1 MSSNSELL
9 KTYIKTRDV
18 EVLGQILENSQNI
31 VVTAIKAALRK
42 KDIDDSR
49 FEEYQG
55 CAYIYLADRLGSLDK
70 NYNDDS
76 AFYRYIFNACVHAV
90 NKEIDREREIAENE
104 VSLYSF
110 RDCYETL
117 EKEGLVDDSL
127 KEIESNVDLEF
138 FKKIV
143 FSKSTGL
150 TKQQKECM
158 IAHYGLDG
166 KEPVSVSE
174 IAMQRNVTRI
184 EVYHLMGSGLVKI
197 RRELE
202 KGRHRA
208 KIYNIMEESSPKKGR

>member
-9 KTYIKTRDV
+9 KTYIKTRDD

-31 VVTAIKAALRK
+31 VATAVKAALRK
-42 KDIDDSR
+42 KDIDGSR
-49 FEEYQG
+49 FEEYLG
-55 CAYIYLADRLGSLDK
+55 CAYVYLADRLGSLDK
-70 NYNDDS
+70 TYNDDS

-90 NKEIDREREIAENE
+90 NKEIDRENEIAENE

-117 EKEGLVDDSL
+117 EKEGLIDDSL
-127 KEIESNVDLEF
+127 KEIESKVDLET

-143 FSKSTGL
+143 FSSSTGL

-166 KEPVSVSE
+166 KEPLSVSE
-174 IAMQRNVTRI
+174 IAVQRNVTRI
-184 EVYHLMGSGLVKI
+184 EVYHLMGDGLVKI
-197 RRELE
+197 RKELD
-202 KGRHRA
+202 RRSHRA
-208 KIYNIMEESSPKKGR
+208 KIYNLMEDSSPKKGR